1 MFLPADSA
9 DLIEHITSALQERAI
24 RDQIFTRDAFDLV
37 TASSVLFLLGQRP
50 TKDRRSLHTYL
61 ILNKRSSQVR
71 QSGDLC
77 CPGGR
82 VVPRLDN
89 YLAKF
94 FTLPICSLG
103 RWKFWPQWKRTRSR
117 DANLLALFW
126 ATALRESAEE
136 MRLNPLA
143 VRFLGPLPPQPLV
156 MFRRVIYPL
165 VAWNSR
171 QKRFFPNWEVERV
184 VHIPLAELLCS
195 ANFVRYRL
203 HMRMDS
209 SAAGSNSTQDFP
221 CFRFESNSGTEMLWG
236 ATYRITM
243 AFLECVFQFRPPP
256 VHDLPVVE
264 GALDATYLAGRR

>member
-1 MFLPADSA
+1 LPADTA

-50 TKDRRSLHTYL
+50 TKDRRSLQTCL

-143 VRFLGPLPPQPLV
+143 VRFLGPLAAATTCHVSKGHLSV
-156 MFRRVIYPL
+156 GCVEFTAETIFSKL
-165 VAWNSR
+165 GSR
-171 QKRFFPNWEVERV
+171 TG
-184 VHIPLAELLCS
+184 CS
-195 ANFVRYRL
+195 Y
-203 HMRMDS
+203 S
-209 SAAGSNSTQDFP
+209 
-221 CFRFESNSGTEMLWG
+221 
-236 ATYRITM
+236 
-243 AFLECVFQFRPPP
+243 
-256 VHDLPVVE
+256 
-264 GALDATYLAGRR
+264 AGRIALFR